1 MTEKKLPREVE
12 PIKNDKD
19 IKRIKQYLI
28 GKLQK
33 RDYLMF
39 VLGINVG
46 LRIGDLL
53 NLKICD
59 VWETDTATVKN
70 AVVIRE
76 QKTKKFREFELNKA
90 AKESIILYLSTLPDY
105 TGDDYLFPSRKGNGP
120 ITTRAA
126 HKIIKTTLR
135 ELGLKGNYGT
145 HSLRKTFGYHRYVN
159 NVKLET
165 LQKIFN
171 HAAPATTLRYIG
183 ITKEV
188 IIDAYNS
195 VNL

>member
-1 MTEKKLPREVE
+1 MTGNRLPQEVE
-12 PIKNDKD
+12 PIKNIKD
-19 IKRIKQYLI
+19 IKRIKQYLL
-28 GKLQK
+28 GKQSK

-53 NLKICD
+53 SLKIDD
-59 VWETDTATVKN
+59 VRDMDKEKIKR
-70 AVVIRE
+70 AVHIRE
-76 QKTKKFREFELNKA
+76 QKTGKYREFELNQA
-90 AKESIILYLSTLPDY
+90 ARDAIYFYLGTLADFR
-105 TGDDYLFPSRKGNGP
+105 GDDWLFPSRKGTGP
-120 ITTRAA
+120 LTTRAA

-135 ELGLKGNYGT
+135 DLGIKGNYGT

-165 LQKIFN
+165 LQRVFN
-171 HAAPATTLRYIG
+171 HSSPATTLRYIG
-183 ITKEV
+183 ITKET

>member
-1 MTEKKLPREVE
+1 
-12 PIKNDKD
+12 
-19 IKRIKQYLI
+19 
-28 GKLQK
+28 
-33 RDYLMF
+33 MF
-39 VLGINVG
+39 VMGINVG

-53 NLKICD
+53 SLTVDD
-59 VWETDTATVKN
+59 VRDSAAIKD
-70 AVVIRE
+70 AVYIRE
-76 QKTKKFREFELNKA
+76 QKTGKYREFELNQA
-90 AKESIILYLSTLPDY
+90 AKEAIMLYLNSMADH
-105 TGDDYLFPSRKGNGP
+105 TGDDYLFSSRKGNGP

-135 ELGLKGNYGT
+135 ELGIKGNFGT
-145 HSLRKTFGYHRYVN
+145 HSLRKTFGYHRYIN

-165 LQKIFN
+165 LQRIFN
-171 HAAPATTLRYIG
+171 HSSPATTLRYIG

>member
-1 MTEKKLPREVE
+1 MAVKALPREVD
-12 PIKNDKD
+12 PIKDVKD
-19 IKRIKQYLI
+19 IKKVKQYLL
-28 GKLQK
+28 GKGDK

-53 NLKICD
+53 GLTFGH
-59 VWETDTATVKN
+59 VLEAPGQVKG
-70 AVVIRE
+70 AVLIRE
-76 QKTKKFREFELNKA
+76 QKTGKLREFELNRA
-90 AKESIILYLSTLPDY
+90 SREAILFYYGQAPPSSLDT
-105 TGDDYLFPSRKGNGP
+105 YLFRSRKGQAP
-120 ITTRAA
+120 ITTRSA
-126 HKIIKTTLR
+126 HRIIKGTLR
-135 ELGLKGNYGT
+135 EIGINGNYGT
-145 HSLRKTFGYHRYVN
+145 HSLRKTFGYHRYIN
-159 NVKLET
+159 DVKLET

-171 HAAPATTLRYIG
+171 HSSPATTLRYIG

>member
-1 MTEKKLPREVE
+1 MTAKILPREVE
-12 PIKNDKD
+12 PIKQTKD
-19 IKRIKQYLI
+19 IKRVKQFLL
-28 GKLQK
+28 GKQSK

-39 VLGINVG
+39 VMGINTG

-53 NLKICD
+53 NLQIGDILEEGGTIK
-59 VWETDTATVKN
+59 K
-70 AVVIRE
+70 AVYIQE
-76 QKTKKFREFELNKA
+76 QKTGKHREFELNQA
-90 AKESIILYLSTLPDY
+90 AREAIELYLDTLVGFDRE
-105 TGDDYLFPSRKGNGP
+105 DWLFRSRKGTGP
-120 ITTRAA
+120 ITTRSA

-135 ELGLKGNYGT
+135 DLGIQGNYGT

-171 HAAPATTLRYIG
+171 HSSPATTLSYLG
-183 ITKEV
+183 ITREV
-188 IIDAYNS
+188 IVDAYTS